1 MKNKIILT
9 SGDPNSVN
17 SEIIYKTWRKL
28 NKSLR
33 KRIFVV
39 SNTKL
44 LSHQF
49 KRLKYSTK
57 IVSVKDLNQK
67 ITHSCLKVINVD
79 ISFKNP
85 FKVNKKILLN
95 L

>member
-28 NKSLR
+28 NKSL
-33 KRIFVV
+33 KKYLLYQRI
-39 SNTKL
+39 T

-67 ITHSCLKVINVD
+67 ITHSGLKVLNVD
-79 ISFKNP
+79 ISFK
-85 FKVNKKILLN
+85 KSLR
-95 L
+95 